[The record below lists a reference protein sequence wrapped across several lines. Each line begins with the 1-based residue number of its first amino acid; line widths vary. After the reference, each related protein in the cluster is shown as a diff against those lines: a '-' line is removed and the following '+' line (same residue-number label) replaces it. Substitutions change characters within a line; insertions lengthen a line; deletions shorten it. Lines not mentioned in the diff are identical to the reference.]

1 MIHPN
6 EVRITNENRDAFMAE
21 AEALGKAYV
30 FALKEQIVRQLGKQG

>member
-30 FALKEQIVRQLGKQG
+30 FALKDQMKRQAGK